1 MFNFLK
7 DNNKYYTNMHAGDL
21 NSPLKKAGT
30 VLIGNTLVQPRN
42 KKNPYQILLLRR
54 NNERS

>member
-30 VLIGNTLVQPRN
+30 VLIGNTLVQPQN
-42 KKNPYQILLLRR
+42 KKIPIKFYY
-54 NNERS
+54 